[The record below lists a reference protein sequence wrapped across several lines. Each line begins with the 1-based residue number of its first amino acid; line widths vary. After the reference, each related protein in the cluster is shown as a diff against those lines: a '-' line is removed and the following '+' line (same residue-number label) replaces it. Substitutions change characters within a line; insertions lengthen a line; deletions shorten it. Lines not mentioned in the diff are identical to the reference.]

1 MKIRLGF
8 LALMILLGA
17 ASIGKAIYDTNVFK
31 VNHVNFESSELPA
44 GEELEI
50 LQITDLHNKVFG
62 AENEKLVRTAEELNP
77 DLIVITGDLVDHSTE
92 QLQHVFNLAEKLK
105 AIQEDV
111 YYVSGNHEWENER
124 TEELFQGL
132 RERNITILDN
142 THVTLQREKTT
153 INIAGIADSST
164 DHENMEQAFEGID
177 NSAYTI
183 LLSHSPNVVTKYN
196 DIPTDLILSG
206 HTHGGQVRFPFIG
219 AVVAPDQG
227 LFPDLTKGVYQ
238 VDSGSTLYIDSGL
251 GTSIAPV
258 RFWNQSQMS
267 ILTIS
272 GSNEAN

>member
-31 VNHVNFESSELPA
+31 VNHVNLESSELPA
-44 GEELEI
+44 GEELEV

-62 AENEKLVRTAEELNP
+62 DDNEKLIRTAEELNP
-77 DLIVITGDLVDHSTE
+77 DLIVITGDLVDHSTK
-92 QLQHVFNLAEKLK
+92 QFQQVFDLSEKLK
-105 AIQEDV
+105 AIQKDV
-111 YYVSGNHEWENER
+111 YYVSGNHEWENEK

-132 RERNITILDN
+132 RERNVTMLDN
-142 THVTLQREKTT
+142 THVTYQREDTK
-153 INIAGIADSST
+153 IHIAGVADSST
-164 DHENMEQAFEGID
+164 DHENIKQAFAGID
-177 NSAYTI
+177 NNAYTI
-183 LLSHSPNVVTKYN
+183 FLSHSPNIVTKYD
-196 DIPTDLILSG
+196 DIPADLILSG

-238 VDSGSTLYIDSGL
+238 VDAGSTLYIDSGL

-258 RFWNQSQMS
+258 RFWNQSQMTL
-267 ILTIS
+267 LTLS
-272 GSNEAN
+272 GSNEAD

>member
-31 VNHVNFESSELPA
+31 VNQVNVESSELSA
-44 GEELEI
+44 GEELEV

-62 AENEKLVRTAEELNP
+62 DENEKLVRTAEDLNP

-92 QLQHVFNLAEKLK
+92 QLQQVFNLAEKLK
-105 AIQEDV
+105 AIQKDV

-132 RERNITILDN
+132 RERDITMLDN
-142 THVTLQREKTT
+142 THVTFQREKTM

-164 DHENMEQAFEGID
+164 DHENMKQAFEGID
-177 NSAYTI
+177 NSTYTI
-183 LLSHSPNVVTKYN
+183 LLSHSPNVVTKYD
-196 DIPTDLILSG
+196 DIQADLILSG

-227 LFPDLTKGVYQ
+227 LFPELTKGVYQ

-267 ILTIS
+267 LLIIS
-272 GSNEAN
+272 GSNDAD